1 MSKTLLVKPVLTE
14 KSLNKTDL
22 YVFKVD
28 NKANK
33 SQIKE
38 TVEKVYSVKVKEVT
52 TLVRKGKIKTVGRR
66 RLKKQLPTEKLAY
79 ITLSKGKIEDF
90 PKNN

>member
-1 MSKTLLVKPVLTE
+1 MSKTILIKPVLTE
-14 KSLNKTDL
+14 KSLNRADL

-28 NKANK
+28 HKANK
-33 SQIKE
+33 QQVKE
-38 TVEKVYSVKVKEVT
+38 TVEKTYTVKVKEIK
-52 TLVRKGKIKTVGRR
+52 TLVRKGKIKTVGRK
-66 RLKKQLPTEKLAY
+66 RLKKQLPSVKLAY

>member
-1 MSKTLLVKPVLTE
+1 MSKTVLIKPVQTE
-14 KSLNKTDL
+14 KSLKRADL

-33 SQIKE
+33 PQIKE
-38 TVEKVYSVKVKEVT
+38 TVEKTYAVEVKEIK
-52 TLVRKGKIKTVGRR
+52 TLVRKGKIKTVGRK

-79 ITLSKGKIEDF
+79 LTLSKGKIEDF
-90 PKNN
+90 AKNN

>member
-1 MSKTLLVKPVLTE
+1 MSKTLLIKPVLTE

-33 SQIKE
+33 LQIKE
-38 TVEKVYSVKVKEVT
+38 TVEKTYNVKIKEIK

-66 RLKKQLPTEKLAY
+66 RLKKQLPTVKLAY

>member
-1 MSKTLLVKPVLTE
+1 MSKTLLIKPVLTE

-33 SQIKE
+33 LQIKE
-38 TVEKVYSVKVKEVT
+38 TVEKTYNVKTKEIK
-52 TLVRKGKIKTVGRR
+52 TLVRKGKIKTVGRK
-66 RLKKQLPTEKLAY
+66 RLKKQLPTVKLAY

>member
-1 MSKTLLVKPVLTE
+1 MSKTLLIKPVLTE

-33 SQIKE
+33 LQIKE
-38 TVEKVYSVKVKEVT
+38 TVEKTYNVKIKEIK
-52 TLVRKGKIKTVGRR
+52 TLVRKGKIKTVGRK
-66 RLKKQLPTEKLAY
+66 RLKKQLPTVKLAY

>member
-1 MSKTLLVKPVLTE
+1 MSNTLLLSPVLTE
-14 KSLNKTDL
+14 KALNKAEL

-28 NKANK
+28 YKATK
-33 SQIKE
+33 AQIKE
-38 TVEKVYSVKVKEVT
+38 TLEKVYPVKVKEVK
-52 TLVRKGKIKTVGRR
+52 TLLRKGKVKTVGKK
-66 RLKKQLPTEKLAY
+66 RLKKQLKTVKLAY